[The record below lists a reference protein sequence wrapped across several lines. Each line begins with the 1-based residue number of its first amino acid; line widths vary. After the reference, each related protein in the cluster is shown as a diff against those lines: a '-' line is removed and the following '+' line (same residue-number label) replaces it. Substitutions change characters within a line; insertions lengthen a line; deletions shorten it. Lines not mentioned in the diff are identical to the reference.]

1 MANSIPRAEHPNPQF
16 ERESWLNL
24 NGEWEFEIDNSVSG
38 RERGL
43 QNAERFLCVGNAV
56 EHRMRHVLVIF
67 GDEKTHETER
77 AELCGFRRLFGTDE

>member
-43 QNAERFLCVGNAV
+43 QNAEHLSSKIIVPF
-56 EHRMRHVLVIF
+56 
-67 GDEKTHETER
+67 
-77 AELCGFRRLFGTDE
+77 

>member
-43 QNAERFLCVGNAV
+43 QNAEHLSSKIIVPFCPESRLSGV
-56 EHRMRHVLVIF
+56 EFHELRVVQTRHRNQR
-67 GDEKTHETER
+67 KR
-77 AELCGFRRLFGTDE
+77 A

>member
-43 QNAERFLCVGNAV
+43 QKD
-56 EHRMRHVLVIF
+56 HSPVLPR
-67 GDEKTHETER
+67 EPS
-77 AELCGFRRLFGTDE
+77 FRR

>member
-38 RERGL
+38 RER
-43 QNAERFLCVGNAV
+43 
-56 EHRMRHVLVIF
+56 VL
-67 GDEKTHETER
+67 
-77 AELCGFRRLFGTDE
+77 